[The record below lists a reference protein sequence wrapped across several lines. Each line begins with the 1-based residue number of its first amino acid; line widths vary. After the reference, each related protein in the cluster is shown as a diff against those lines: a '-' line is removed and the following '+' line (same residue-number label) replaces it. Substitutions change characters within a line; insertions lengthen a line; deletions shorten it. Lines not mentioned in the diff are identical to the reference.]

1 MKKLTIA
8 TLILIGAGCQ
18 SQITGNEGNLVFS
31 YTADDNLTDFN
42 KPVALGAKLDLRV
55 REAGTNLPVTISQAF
70 SEDSD
75 ILNVE
80 THTDTQLTVAAGVA
94 GNTLIEV
101 EATNQA
107 GDLIADSVN
116 MRADEA
122 TKLDLRHSCLAP
134 GVERGRYLANSQ
146 RVFVPYDMFTERDE
160 PAIGYGLFPIEFAPE
175 GAAALDTESKSQSSF
190 FVDLGDVG
198 TLTMSST
205 LDDEKLEMV
214 VTDVGEVDGAT
225 IAPGFENVA
234 LLSGQNGFVLVAPS
248 VGEEI
253 LCQAALTMNAESLTP
268 EVCEV
273 VVPGDYEDSEKPNE
287 SLFLRVEGLSTGTC
301 EFEVTFPDGNAGAG
315 AATTLSV
322 QIGEI

>member
-1 MKKLTIA
+1 
-8 TLILIGAGCQ
+8 
-18 SQITGNEGNLVFS
+18 
-31 YTADDNLTDFN
+31 
-42 KPVALGAKLDLRV
+42 
-55 REAGTNLPVTISQAF
+55 
-70 SEDSD
+70 
-75 ILNVE
+75 
-80 THTDTQLTVAAGVA
+80 
-94 GNTLIEV
+94 
-101 EATNQA
+101 
-107 GDLIADSVN
+107 
-116 MRADEA
+116 
-122 TKLDLRHSCLAP
+122 
-134 GVERGRYLANSQ
+134 
-146 RVFVPYDMFTERDE
+146 
-160 PAIGYGLFPIEFAPE
+160 
-175 GAAALDTESKSQSSF
+175 
-190 FVDLGDVG
+190 
-198 TLTMSST
+198 
-205 LDDEKLEMV
+205 MV